1 MKLSGFIC
9 HDDYLKKTEKLSD
22 AELGRVVRAL
32 MRYHATGE
40 EVELDIKE
48 SMVFDFIRV
57 DIDNQESTYLAKCEK
72 NKEIRLKALEDERQ
86 RTSTDVN
93 ERDLYKDKDKDK
105 DKDIEKDNTLT
116 GIKEKPQKRFTP
128 PTVEEVRQYCTERGN
143 NIDPEYFVAYNEN
156 REWKLSNGRKMKD
169 WKLAIVTWE
178 KNGFSRSSNTP
189 AKTVTAQQYS
199 QRDYSDEDAEARRR
213 MLSLVGG

>member
-57 DIDNQESTYLAKCEK
+57 DIDNQESAYRAKCEK

-93 ERDLYKDKDKDK
+93 ERDLYKDNDN
-105 DKDIEKDNTLT
+105 DKDIKNNNTIT

-128 PTVEEVRQYCTERGN
+128 PTVEEVAAYCKERN
-143 NIDPEYFVAYNEN
+143 NGINPQYFVDYHIA
-156 REWKLSNGRKMKD
+156 RAWVLSNGKKMKD
-169 WKLAIVTWE
+169 WKAAVRTWTNQEKKTGFDTGIVLTDNSTAKYEETW
-178 KNGFSRSSNTP
+178 NR
-189 AKTVTAQQYS
+189 
-199 QRDYSDEDAEARRR
+199 
-213 MLSLVGG
+213 